1 MDSVLWKRLRVVLAA
16 ALFACVVGVHAQSTM
31 PTVTPISSVPQG
43 AAPGGG
49 VVTRVTYEMKLAAN
63 DAGVAGAA
71 NDARYV
77 SRAVTIAGPTMG
89 GIVRGVVAG
98 GLRLAGWVGV
108 ALLAYD
114 AYKWYTDQGVL
125 TQPGTTTP
133 GVSCG
138 GGEYFGTTSFKAS
151 VGCSVPGLRANWL
164 SALAVQYSNFTLT
177 AGGDFCVPSS
187 AGQSCSFSFSYRYG
201 PTQSS
206 GADNKVEVVS
216 WRVSGAPVMT
226 DPSIVTPPSPV
237 TDTQL
242 GDLAQQHPEWWPDML
257 RDPLTG
263 QPLVTPEIADDMNA
277 LRHQIAPDYGVDPTT
292 LPDVQPDP
300 DYLTGKAVPR
310 EQAIPEYCAWASAA
324 CNYYKFVED
333 NWPDKQGEK
342 QVTDSA
348 DCVSPPSCSGDAVM
362 CAVVRNTWAGKCA
375 TAGDPSVTR
384 PVFGEHKVAELD
396 QPDVDVGD
404 TSQLDQTGFG
414 WGGACP
420 FTDLG
425 IDFGGQH
432 VGVSVAAVCE
442 YGPWMRA
449 FILILAGLKC
459 AEIMAGLRVAA
470 E

>member
-1 MDSVLWKRLRVVLAA
+1 MDSVLRKQLRVVLAA
-16 ALFACVVGVHAQSTM
+16 ALFACVAGVHAQSPM

-43 AAPGGG
+43 PAAGGG

-63 DAGVAGAA
+63 DATTASAV

-89 GIVRGVVAG
+89 GIVRGVVSG

-133 GVSCG
+133 GVTCVSG
-138 GGEYFGTTSFKAS
+138 GSYFTARNIDRCSLPGAASAAGAATLAAYAFASPTIVSNEPCMPAGFEAACAYDIILRDGRNGTTFPSQVSVYWHAS
-151 VGCSVPGLRANWL
+151 GT
-164 SALAVQYSNFTLT
+164 YS
-177 AGGDFCVPSS
+177 G
-187 AGQSCSFSFSYRYG
+187 
-201 PTQSS
+201 
-206 GADNKVEVVS
+206 
-216 WRVSGAPVMT
+216 T
-226 DPSIVTPPSPV
+226 DPDVVTQPSPV
-237 TDTQL
+237 TDAQL

-257 RDPLTG
+257 RDPETG

-324 CNYYKFVED
+324 CNYYKFVQD

-342 QVTDSA
+342 QVTDSP
-348 DCVSPPSCSGDAVM
+348 DCVAPPSCSGDAVM

>member
-1 MDSVLWKRLRVVLAA
+1 MDSFLRKQLRVVLAA
-16 ALFACVVGVHAQSTM
+16 ALFACVAGVHAQGPM

-43 AAPGGG
+43 PAPGGG

-63 DAGVAGAA
+63 DAGVAGAS

-114 AYKWYTDQGVL
+114 AYKWYTDNGVL
-125 TQPGTTTP
+125 TAPGDAIP
-133 GVSCG
+133 ALDCG
-138 GGEYFGTTSFKAS
+138 GGGYFSDASWHGGQTCSLAYMQVAWTAYWKAAWPNATSWNTPPLCLPAIGNACNTT
-151 VGCSVPGLRANWL
+151 W
-164 SALAVQYSNFTLT
+164 SAVLPNGVTT
-177 AGGDFCVPSS
+177 
-187 AGQSCSFSFSYRYG
+187 
-201 PTQSS
+201 TQLIRPWWH
-206 GADNKVEVVS
+206 A
-216 WRVSGAPVMT
+216 SGAPAGT
-226 DPSIVTPPSPV
+226 SDPTYTTNPTPV
-237 TDTQL
+237 TDAQL

-257 RDPLTG
+257 RDPETG

-324 CNYYKFVED
+324 CNYYKFVQD

-342 QVTDSA
+342 QVTDSP
-348 DCVSPPSCSGDAVM
+348 DCVAPPSCSGDVVM

>member
-1 MDSVLWKRLRVVLAA
+1 MHTFLRQSFRRLSFLLG
-16 ALFACVVGVHAQSTM
+16 LFPCFAVAQNSM

-133 GVSCG
+133 GATCVSG
-138 GGEYFGTTSFKAS
+138 GSYFTVRALD
-151 VGCSVPGLRANWL
+151 GCSLPGAA
-164 SALAVQYSNFTLT
+164 SKAAAAALAAYSYM
-177 AGGDFCVPSS
+177 G
-187 AGQSCSFSFSYRYG
+187 
-201 PTQSS
+201 
-206 GADNKVEVVS
+206 
-216 WRVSGAPVMT
+216 
-226 DPSIVTPPSPV
+226 PSIVSNEPCMPASFNAGCSYNMVIRDGRNGTTFNSQTSVYWHASGTYSGTDPAVVTQPSPV
-237 TDTQL
+237 TDAQL

-257 RDPLTG
+257 RDPETG

-324 CNYYKFVED
+324 CDYYKFVED
-333 NWPDKQGEK
+333 NWPDADGKKQYA
-342 QVTDSA
+342 DSA
-348 DCVSPPSCSGDAVM
+348 DCNVPPSCSGDEVM
-362 CAVVRNTWAGKCA
+362 CGVALQTFQLRCQFT
-375 TAGDPSVTR
+375 GD
-384 PVFGEHKVAELD
+384 GEPPESGNHDVSELYTG
-396 QPDVDVGD
+396 DVDLGD
-404 TSQLDQTGFG
+404 TSMLDKSGFG
-414 WGGACP
+414 LSTSCP
-420 FTDLG
+420 FTNISADYAGQSASMSLDFICTWG
-425 IDFGGQH
+425 I
-432 VGVSVAAVCE
+432 
-442 YGPWMRA
+442 
-449 FILILAGLKC
+449 
-459 AEIMAGLRVAA
+459 GLRVLILLCAA
-470 E
+470 LACAKIMGGVQTNT

>member
-1 MDSVLWKRLRVVLAA
+1 MDSVLRKQLRVVLAA
-16 ALFACVVGVHAQSTM
+16 ALFACVAGVHAQSPM

-43 AAPGGG
+43 PAPGGG

-63 DAGVAGAA
+63 DAGVAGAS

-114 AYKWYTDQGVL
+114 AYKWIKDQQGNLVTSPEDVPPTPCGSTGYWTFSTSQTCTL
-125 TQPGTTTP
+125 PGMYPAIVAWAVAAFHVPVTITGAVNINCGTSYATACTFRVYYDANFGP
-133 GVSCG
+133 GDVR
-138 GGEYFGTTSFKAS
+138 
-151 VGCSVPGLRANWL
+151 PGDVNVTFNPGAN
-164 SALAVQYSNFTLT
+164 
-177 AGGDFCVPSS
+177 AGI
-187 AGQSCSFSFSYRYG
+187 
-201 PTQSS
+201 
-206 GADNKVEVVS
+206 
-216 WRVSGAPVMT
+216 T
-226 DPSIVTPPSPV
+226 DPGYTIPSQPV
-237 TDTQL
+237 TDAQL

-257 RDPLTG
+257 RDPETG

-333 NWPDKQGEK
+333 NWPDKQGDK
-342 QVTDSA
+342 QVTDSP
-348 DCVSPPSCSGDAVM
+348 DCVSPPSCSGDVVM

-425 IDFGGQH
+425 VDFGGQH